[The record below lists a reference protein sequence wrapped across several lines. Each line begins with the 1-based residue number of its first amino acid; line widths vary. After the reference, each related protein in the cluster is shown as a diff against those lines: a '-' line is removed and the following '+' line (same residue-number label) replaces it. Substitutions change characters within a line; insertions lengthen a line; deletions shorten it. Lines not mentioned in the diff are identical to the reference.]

1 MQITSQSP
9 VAYFCAEYGLDANL
23 PLYAGGLGVLAGDT
37 IKAAA
42 DANLPFVG
50 IGLLYRG
57 ERMVQKINEDGMQIE
72 EDFNFDPVEAGL
84 EHVYIDDQPLFIRI
98 YLTKIDIW
106 CRVWKKTLAE
116 NVTLY
121 LLDTDTD
128 QNQMSERGITHPLY
142 SGTQGTQLKQQLI
155 LGIGGVKLLHS
166 LGIHPAVY
174 HLNEGRPAFMHWQLV
189 REFMEDHGM
198 NYEEAKKLAKS
209 KTVYTNHT
217 LVAAGNNSVS
227 CDFLERYAKHYA
239 DKMGITIE
247 KLLENGFEAGHEDHF
262 FMTRFGLNISRKA
275 SGVSQLHTNLSK
287 QIWSGYNWVNVTN
300 GVHLPTWQSLA
311 VAQADLNTD
320 TLWQVH
326 QKNKQALADF
336 VQTQTGF
343 SYPADRLV
351 IGWAR
356 RLAGYKRLDAVFA
369 DVERLRQ
376 ILRSADRPVQ
386 LLVAGKAHI
395 QDKAGKIMLQKI
407 IKYMAKELAGYA
419 LFIPNYNLDIAKMLV
434 QGSDLWL
441 NIPEHGKEACGTS
454 GMKALSNGV
463 LQCTVPDGWA
473 HEVDWQG
480 KGWTLNDDDVSNDF
494 YNKLEQEIIPLFY
507 DRNTNGVSKKWLN
520 MMKESV
526 KMCGQFSA
534 ARMLREYQEKLYG

>member
-1 MQITSQSP
+1 MQITPQSP
-9 VAYFCAEYGLDANL
+9 IAYFCAEYGLDANL

-116 NVTLY
+116 NVILY

-166 LGIHPAVY
+166 LGVHPAVY

-198 NYEEAKKLAKS
+198 SYQEARKLAKS

-239 DKMGITIE
+239 DKMGIAIE
-247 KLLENGFEAGHEDHF
+247 KLLEDGFETGHKNHF

-287 QIWSGYNWVNVTN
+287 QIWPGYNWVNVTN
-300 GVHLPTWQSLA
+300 GVHLPTWQSSA

-320 TLWQVH
+320 TLWQIH
-326 QKNKQALADF
+326 QKNKQVLADF
-336 VQTQTGF
+336 VQAQTGF
-343 SYPADRLV
+343 SYSADRLV

-369 DVERLRQ
+369 DVEKLRQ
-376 ILRSADRPVQ
+376 ILRSADKPVQ

-407 IKYMAKELAGYA
+407 IKYMAKELAGHA
-419 LFIPNYNLDIAKMLV
+419 LFIPNYNLDIAKMMV

-454 GMKALSNGV
+454 GMKAMSNGV

-473 HEVDWQG
+473 YEVDWQG
-480 KGWTLNDDDVSNDF
+480 KGWTLNSDDVSNDF
-494 YNKLEQEIIPLFY
+494 YNKLEQKIIPLFY
-507 DRNTNGVSKKWLN
+507 ERDASGVPKKWLN
-520 MMKESV
+520 MMKENIR
-526 KMCGQFSA
+526 MCGQFSA
-534 ARMLREYQEKLYG
+534 ARMLKEYGEKLYE